1 MWKIAKILNISIGS
15 VFNFL
20 NKYGIETR
28 NQKETFTAKGRKL
41 NQDQKD
47 VISRVHKGKV
57 LSDET
62 KHKISESHKIKGM
75 GHLKLR
81 SDGYISVYFPNHPSA
96 SSDGYIMQHR
106 LIMEKQLGRYLT
118 KDEIVHHINFK
129 RADNDINNL
138 QLMNPK
144 EHMSYHM
151 KLRKEKEKIKYA
163 Q

>member
-81 SDGYISVYFPNHPSA
+81 SDGYISVYFSK
-96 SSDGYIMQHR
+96 SSFCI
-106 LIMEKQLGRYLT
+106 
-118 KDEIVHHINFK
+118 
-129 RADNDINNL
+129 
-138 QLMNPK
+138 
-144 EHMSYHM
+144 
-151 KLRKEKEKIKYA
+151 
-163 Q
+163 